1 MFTTVTLEEAEGKL
15 RELIEK
21 LAPGQE
27 VFITENQQPVAKL
40 IGERPLARSPRVPG
54 NCQGMITL
62 LVEDEEHLKD
72 FADYMP

>member
-1 MFTTVTLEEAEGKL
+1 MITSVTLEEAEGKL

-40 IGERPLARSPRVPG
+40 IGERPLHRKPRVPG

-62 LVEDEEHLKD
+62 LAEDDEHLKD